1 MPGRCV
7 LQGELGLLSL
17 FDLGQ
22 LLMLNRASGELTVN
36 DDGRRGFLYFD
47 QGFIV
52 NAVDDEF
59 REGEG
64 AAYHLFTWK
73 CGHFEFVPGDGS
85 GARTIAENTEGLMM
99 EAARRMDE
107 SGAGDGTGGELD
119 KLAQRASSLEAL
131 REAFMSVASQHAESV
146 EIADENDGSV
156 FALLREPGDALHL
169 RPGQPPRA
177 RSGGRWRPAGSQALD
192 TTMFEQIRSRLLEGA
207 SASDG
212 GARTRTA
219 VLENGRRFVVT
230 HVAGA
235 QEALWVRA
243 AALAPPSAARLD
255 GDHALL
261 DAVLASHA
269 GLLLAAAP
277 DAVTAERLLHAC
289 VARLIESHGGTV
301 LLAADHDRWSH
312 ADRTGALLR
321 ASAHDAAELLRAA
334 TPDVAAFDLAHAALA
349 PHALG
354 IAPRVVGAVVSPDAA
369 SALSRWCALV
379 QRRWGDGV
387 EAALAGAPVDVVHA
401 GSGLAGDTRL
411 AFAVA
416 RLAGSPDVAP
426 AAAASTATPPEDG
439 ADVPSPEREPEHAP
453 ETSADA
459 GAPPAPPPSS
469 AAKPRDAMAALAAEL
484 TRTLRKAA

>member
-1 MPGRCV
+1 MPERCV

-22 LLMLNRASGELTVN
+22 LLMLNRASGELTVD

-52 NAVDDEF
+52 NAVDDEL

-64 AAYHLFTWK
+64 AAYRLFTWK
-73 CGHFEFVPGDGS
+73 RGHFEFVAGDGS
-85 GARTIAENTEGLMM
+85 GARTIVENTEGLMM

-107 SGAGDGTGGELD
+107 SGAGDGSGGELD

-131 REAFMSVASQHAESV
+131 REAFMSVASQRAESV
-146 EIADENDGSV
+146 EISDENDGSV

-192 TTMFEQIRSRLLEGA
+192 STMFEQIRSRLLEGA
-207 SASDG
+207 SASEG

-261 DAVLASHA
+261 DAVLASRA

-289 VARLIESHGGTV
+289 VARLAESLGGTV

-312 ADRTGALLR
+312 TDRTGALLR

-334 TPDVAAFDLAHAALA
+334 APDVAAFDLAHAALA

-354 IAPRVVGAVVSPDAA
+354 AAPRVVGAVVSPDAA
-369 SALSRWCALV
+369 SALSRWCALA

-387 EAALAGAPVDVVHA
+387 EAALAGAAIDVVHA
-401 GSGLAGDTRL
+401 NSAPAGDTRL
-411 AFAVA
+411 AFTVA
-416 RLAGSPDVAP
+416 RLAGAPDAAP
-426 AAAASTATPPEDG
+426 AAPVPPA
-439 ADVPSPEREPEHAP
+439 ADVADEPAP
-453 ETSADA
+453 EPAPEVPA
-459 GAPPAPPPSS
+459 GAEAAPAPEPSS
-469 AAKPRDAMAALAAEL
+469 AARPRDAMAALAAEL